1 MDLSFIKTVYFG
13 LYKRDKSIVIKFN
26 FINDFDITTFKYNQK
41 KVTVYVLVENTKLNE
56 IFKVKC
62 NVKKSAYSAENYYI

>member
-26 FINDFDITTFKYNQK
+26 FINGFDITTFKYN
-41 KVTVYVLVENTKLNE
+41 
-56 IFKVKC
+56 
-62 NVKKSAYSAENYYI
+62 